1 MDKEVK
7 DKVLAMNKKNIIF
20 NSCRIYDFSNDSIYS
35 IRPIIYHRRK

>member
-20 NSCRIYDFSNDSIYS
+20 NNGFLSFM
-35 IRPIIYHRRK
+35 RKHNFCDRGRWG